1 MNRYSPSEIPVLSAP
16 VTSANLRN
24 AMNQPVT
31 ELGSCTPFQLFS
43 AVELPDKGAVCII
56 GGSNKALGIAK
67 ALIRRSRKPFL
78 LIGPEADRTTA
89 FSDLNPEWIV
99 NAVQQSIPAN
109 SGAILL
115 PKPGSLYMEL
125 CDSIEE
131 WGRDHFILLHL
142 SGGLQIGFELLN
154 ILPSLGQC
162 LIICDSIPQSIRMA
176 ESQTLSSK
184 EFMTHMSCLIVFSAG
199 VATKDLIDVLPTY
212 QYEKITNATA
222 VNSYRGRS
230 IFHPL
235 RVHRGHGISASQTR
249 TTEFKKNLFEMDDL
263 QKMYEDGTLLIYNA
277 KTNETF
283 LTELC

>member
-24 AMNQPVT
+24 AMNQLVT

-56 GGSNKALGIAK
+56 GDSNKALGIAK

-78 LIGPEADRTTA
+78 LIGPEADRNTA
-89 FSDLNPEWIV
+89 FSDLKSEWIV

-109 SGAILL
+109 SGAVLL
-115 PKPGSLYMEL
+115 SKPGSLYMEL

-131 WGRDHFILLHL
+131 WGQNHFILLHL
-142 SGGLQIGFELLN
+142 SGGLQIGYELLN

-162 LIICDSIPQSIRMA
+162 LIICDSIPQSIRIA
-176 ESQTLSSK
+176 ETQTLSPK
-184 EFMTHMSCLIVFSAG
+184 EFMTHMSCLMVFSAG
-199 VATKDLIDVLPTY
+199 VAAKDLIDVLPTY
-212 QYEKITNATA
+212 QYEKIANTTA

-230 IFHPL
+230 IFHPF
-235 RVHRGHGISASQTR
+235 RAHKGHGVSASQTR
-249 TTEFKKNLFEMDDL
+249 TTEFNKNLFEMSDL
-263 QKMYEDGTLLIYNA
+263 QKMYEDGTLLVYNA

-283 LTELC
+283 LTQLC